1 MITRRIKRFRRD
13 KSGATALE
21 FAMVA
26 GPLLLLIFGVIEF
39 SRAEWARQSL
49 QDIAIHGARCMGVRQ
64 TACTTGATIDQAKI
78 KTYLITEGQAFGL
91 ELTSDGITLE
101 SNVSC
106 DGVAGFSRVSL
117 AYDFSTAVPG
127 LIEALLAKIPLR
139 AHACFPNQPTP

>member
-1 MITRRIKRFRRD
+1 MIASLFKRFCRN

-39 SRAEWARQSL
+39 SRVEWSRQSL
-49 QDIAIHGARCMGVRQ
+49 QELAIHGARCMGVRQ
-64 TACTTGATIDQAKI
+64 TACTTGTSVDPAKT
-78 KTYLITEGQAFGL
+78 KTYLINQGRTYGF
-91 ELTSDGITLE
+91 ELASNGITLE

-117 AYDFSTAVPG
+117 VYDFRTAVPG
-127 LIEALLAKIPLR
+127 LIEALLVTLPLR
-139 AHACFPNQPTP
+139 AQACFPNQPTL